1 MRALLAVSFIIL
13 VLKTSARDISSGW
26 VSVLSVSS
34 TPGIKMLLMYSN
46 GKAKISSIERNTKKS
61 VHQRVEPDPDLE
73 NYLREAIENFREQ
86 MKEGIPAINMPVLD
100 PLELKNLDINVA
112 ENLATMDLSIKT
124 ITVAGLSSFEFH
136 HIYPDLESFFL
147 QVNLTLPNV
156 TSWGL
161 YSLTGKLLKIFPL
174 KGNGNFQINVTEG
187 EIGGTGQLEFIDNTL
202 QMTKLELEFT
212 WKKLEVFL
220 ENFLGGGK
228 FSEVLQKIIPSAGKS
243 VFDNFKPKILKLMNE
258 ALINAVNKELRK
270 PEVKKIIEGI
280 LPPA

>member
-13 VLKTSARDISSGW
+13 VLKTSARDISS
-26 VSVLSVSS
+26 
-34 TPGIKMLLMYSN
+34 
-46 GKAKISSIERNTKKS
+46 ES